1 MQTFLTEFD
10 FHANAKN
17 LDYRRLGKQR
27 VECKQILM
35 ALRGDSG
42 GWVNHPATKMWR
54 GYEPALLTYAV
65 AICWEWIER
74 GYKDSLLPYLLDMRM
89 QEKQEKSN
97 YGYGFCD
104 LDPPSPEVRILPA
117 YDAPWWFDP
126 DAPIAHA
133 LIMSHRSNLIRKDPD
148 YYGAKWPE
156 LDSDLEY
163 VWPVN

>member
-1 MQTFLTEFD
+1 MMQTFLTEFD

-27 VECKQILM
+27 VECKQILA
-35 ALRGDSG
+35 ALHGDSG

-54 GYEPALLTYAV
+54 GYEPALIAYAV

-74 GYKDSLLPYLLDMRM
+74 GYKDNLLPYFLDMQIRG
-89 QEKQEKSN
+89 KKNLIS
-97 YGYGFCD
+97 
-104 LDPPSPEVRILPA
+104 ST
-117 YDAPWWFDP
+117 YDAPWWFNP
-126 DAPIAHA
+126 DIPISHA

-148 YYGAKWPE
+148 YYSVKWPE

-163 VWPVN
+163 VWPAK